1 MTVSEPRPF
10 LPVVRPSGI
19 EINYYKVNIQ
29 HNTPIRPLWWYP
41 ACVLVQPGGVSV
53 MVAGEEQQQR
63 TRAPALALYG
73 SLVIGQEQDDL
84 DGGFIS
90 NQAFVGHVT
99 GLTFWDYNLSSY
111 QQQAWSVCEAVGG
124 PEAYLSW
131 DEIVWKIHNDTG
143 SVKSHFDGPC
153 NKNEAF
159 NKNLILFTN
168 KMSWPE
174 ARQFLQLA
182 GLSMASSDSTQ
193 ERDQV
198 TDLILK
204 YQTQCTNAYSEGV
217 HVWLDN
223 GENDTSE
230 NGTQLN
236 IRRNKNIKEYVISQD
251 ERGILRKENPSEQLC
266 FIGLYKE
273 MPQELRL
280 GGFCRSESSSKMSFI
295 MSPTPPNDQ
304 DNSVYLHGYGDYR
317 IVGNF
322 PSSRWCLEHNAS
334 RGGANAS
341 VLACTT
347 AKGPPLGRHKWHM
360 TDNTCS
366 NALTKSPMLTLSTCA
381 SDHFTC
387 PDSSCIHLSKLC
399 NNVVDCQ
406 DGEDENNC
414 FTCIKLPG
422 YVQAIPP
429 RVPVQLL
436 VKVIITRIGSTDLL
450 ASALSV
456 DTTLSVVWTDH
467 RLQFRHLHNSTEGA
481 FTAVILKDDSKV
493 SYAHNKDDTLPRAK
507 DSCTGA

>member
-1 MTVSEPRPF
+1 MTVSEPRSF
-10 LPVVRPSGI
+10 LSVVRPSGV
-19 EINYYKVNIQ
+19 EINYYKVNIR

-41 ACVLVQPGGVSV
+41 ACLVVQPGVVSV
-53 MVAGEEQQQR
+53 MVAGEELQKR
-63 TRAPALALYG
+63 IRAPALALYG

-90 NQAFVGHVT
+90 NQAFAGLVT
-99 GLTFWDYNLSSY
+99 GLTLWDYNLISY
-111 QQQAWSVCEAVGG
+111 QQQAWCACKTVGD

-131 DEIVWKIHNDTG
+131 DKIVWKIHNNTG
-143 SVKSHFDGPC
+143 GVKSHFDGPC
-153 NKNEAF
+153 NENEPF

-174 ARQFLQLA
+174 ARQFLQFA
-182 GLSMASSDSTQ
+182 GLSMASSASTQ

-217 HVWLDN
+217 HVWIGTFEN
-223 GENDTSE
+223 GENNTSQ

-236 IRRNKNIKEYVISQD
+236 IRGNKNITEYEISQD
-251 ERGILRKENPSEQLC
+251 ERGLLRRENPSEQLC
-266 FIGLYKE
+266 FIGLYTE

-280 GGFCRSESSSKMSFI
+280 RGLCSSESSNKMSFI
-295 MSPTPPNDQ
+295 MSPTPPDDQ
-304 DNSVYLHGYGDYR
+304 DSSVYLHGYSDYR
-317 IVGNF
+317 IVRNT
-322 PSSRWCLEHNAS
+322 PSSRWCLEHNAAH
-334 RGGANAS
+334 RGANAS

-347 AKGPPLGRHKWHM
+347 AKGPPLGRHKWLV
-360 TDNTCS
+360 TDNICD
-366 NALTKSPMLTLSTCA
+366 NAVNKSEMLTLSTCA

-406 DGEDENNC
+406 EGEDENNC

-429 RVPVQLL
+429 RVPVQLM

-456 DTTLSVVWTDH
+456 DTTLSVSWTDH
-467 RLQFRHLHNSTEGA
+467 RLQFRHLHNNTEGA
-481 FTAVILKDDSKV
+481 FTAVILEDDSKV
-493 SYAHNKDDTLPRAK
+493 SHTHSKDNSLLRAK
-507 DSCTGA
+507 ES